1 MTWDL
6 GMKEITMSP
15 NVITRTLTFAK
26 RMMDDAINER
36 GKGSGAGTT
45 RYKVVKGSS
54 YILNVIKNARP
65 DLGIMCR
72 KCDQY
77 IKPNERC
84 YSKQGN
90 NDLATRVYYHKQCVE
105 RLYL

>member
-1 MTWDL
+1 
-6 GMKEITMSP
+6 MKEITMSP
-15 NVITRTLTFAK
+15 NVITRTLTFAR
-26 RMMDDAINER
+26 RMMDEAKYER
-36 GKGSGAGTT
+36 GKGRGRGTT
-45 RYKVVKGSS
+45 RYKVVEGSS
-54 YILNVIKNARP
+54 YIFNIIKNARP

-72 KCDQY
+72 KCDRY

-90 NDLATRVYYHKQCVE
+90 NDHTTRVYYHKDCVE